1 MDERRYRD
9 LIEKRDSTG
18 LSREETEELGKLMAE
33 RGGKE
38 YEGSA
43 ANPPE
48 DVEMRRASVP
58 EEAIEE
64 REKSKTYRDVDDS
77 VMTREGQPGRDKD
90 FPPPA

>member
-1 MDERRYRD
+1 MDRYQE
-9 LIEKRDSTG
+9 LIGKREGTG

-33 RGGKE
+33 REGKE

-43 ANPPE
+43 DNPPE

-58 EEAIEE
+58 EEEIEE
-64 REKSKTYRDVDDS
+64 QIESKKYQDVDDS

-90 FPPPA
+90 VPPPA